1 MIKAEIDIT
10 EQMEGFSNFAKQ
22 NDVNH
27 AMDAIIAISQKTLM
41 KPSVVLDQII
51 EDAIKNERYKEYDM
65 ACQILMLME
74 NERTQ
79 YKSKA
84 AKIEAVVDDAK
95 YCLDEIKKSGN
106 SAVIKNYVAVIRK
119 GLDEIERAIS
129 YEN

>member
-10 EQMEGFSNFAKQ
+10 EQMESFCYFAQ
-22 NDVNH
+22 QDDINH

-74 NERTQ
+74 NEQTQ

-84 AKIEAVVDDAK
+84 AKIEALVDDAK

>member
-10 EQMEGFSNFAKQ
+10 EPMKSFYYFAEIG
-22 NDVNH
+22 DINH

-84 AKIEAVVDDAK
+84 TKIEAVVDDAK

>member
-10 EQMEGFSNFAKQ
+10 EPMKSFGYFAETG
-22 NDVNH
+22 DINH
-27 AMDAIIAISQKTLM
+27 AMDAIIVISQKTLM

-51 EDAIKNERYKEYDM
+51 EAAIENERYKEYDM

-79 YKSKA
+79 YKSKTTE
-84 AKIEAVVDDAK
+84 IEAVVDDAK

-106 SAVIKNYVAVIRK
+106 SAVIKNYVAAIRK
-119 GLDEIERAIS
+119 DLDEIERAVS
-129 YEN
+129 YEV

>member
-10 EQMEGFSNFAKQ
+10 EPMKSFCYFAEIG
-22 NDVNH
+22 DMNH

-65 ACQILMLME
+65 ACQILALME
-74 NERTQ
+74 NERMQ

-84 AKIEAVVDDAK
+84 TKIEAVVDDAK

-106 SAVIKNYVAVIRK
+106 SAVIKNYVAAIRK
-119 GLDEIERAIS
+119 GLDEIERTIS

>member
-10 EQMEGFSNFAKQ
+10 EPMKSFGYFAEIG
-22 NDVNH
+22 DINH
-27 AMDAIIAISQKTLM
+27 AMEAIIVISQKTLM
-41 KPSVVLDQII
+41 KPSTVLDQII
-51 EDAIKNERYKEYDM
+51 EATIENERYKEYDM

-84 AKIEAVVDDAK
+84 TKIEAVVDDAK

-106 SAVIKNYVAVIRK
+106 PAMIKNYIEAIR
-119 GLDEIERAIS
+119 LDLKQIES
-129 YEN
+129 VL

>member
-10 EQMEGFSNFAKQ
+10 EPMKSFCYFAEIG
-22 NDVNH
+22 DINH
-27 AMDAIIAISQKTLM
+27 AMDAIIVISQKTLM
-41 KPSVVLDQII
+41 KPSAVLDQII
-51 EDAIKNERYKEYDM
+51 EAAIENKRYKEYDM

-84 AKIEAVVDDAK
+84 TEIEAVVNDAK

-106 SAVIKNYVAVIRK
+106 PAVIKNYAAAIRK
-119 GLDEIERAIS
+119 NLDQIESIL
-129 YEN
+129 

>member
-10 EQMEGFSNFAKQ
+10 EQMESFCYFAEIG
-22 NDVNH
+22 DVNH

-41 KPSVVLDQII
+41 KPSVVLNQII

-65 ACQILMLME
+65 ACQILTLME

-84 AKIEAVVDDAK
+84 AKIEAIVDDAK

-106 SAVIKNYVAVIRK
+106 SAVIKNYVAAIRK
-119 GLDEIERAIS
+119 SLDEIERAIS